1 MSSSLV
7 LGTVGELL
15 PADPKAPGAHLL
27 LQYDL
32 GDPQTVT
39 AAVQAL
45 LLDGERVH
53 RTHVGNR
60 TFTLPILVIGADR
73 DDLTARVDALLDD
86 VDSDTYTL
94 TWTPDAG
101 LPLVFDCFPA
111 QATVRW
117 DVMLEEDF
125 VQQVDLTI
133 PALPYGRSPVS
144 VTPSLTLASTVQLGK
159 LFTLHGLIGSAR
171 SPIGAAMG
179 FAAATDAW
187 LIHRPPV
194 DADPTAP
201 IIGDLTGGPVTL
213 ANAQRLRG
221 TYSLVL
227 GMQSYGAPGQARTV
241 TVTVTQSGTTVSQQL
256 IKAYTSSL
264 NLRHLVVGNITLP
277 LVDRPAGA
285 TSSITI
291 TVADSGSSTF
301 LTVMLLDTRGQTV
314 QALSQAAGTGAGALE
329 AWIDAPDVGD
339 AIGPMWSSNTATT
352 RASAYA
358 VTEPRVSGGPLALS
372 AADEGGALLV
382 YGASSLPATP
392 VLGYYP
398 RWLAERVA

>member
-7 LGTVGELL
+7 LGALGELL
-15 PADPKAPGAHLL
+15 PADPKAVGIHLL

-45 LLDGERVH
+45 LLDGERVR

-60 TFTLPILVIGADR
+60 TFTLPLLVIGSSRAN
-73 DDLTARVDALLDD
+73 LTARVDALLAA
-86 VDSDTYTL
+86 VAADTYTL
-94 TWTPDAG
+94 TWTPDGG

-117 DVMLEEDF
+117 DVLLEDDF
-125 VQQVDLTI
+125 VQQVDLVI

-144 VTPSLTLASTVQLGK
+144 LTPSLTLVSTVQLGK
-159 LFTLHGLIGSAR
+159 LFTLHGLLGSAR
-171 SPIGAAMG
+171 APIGASLG

-213 ANAQRLRG
+213 TNTQRLRG
-221 TYSLVL
+221 TYSVVL
-227 GMQSYGAPGQARTV
+227 GMQTYGAPGQARTV
-241 TVTVTQSGTTVSQQL
+241 TVTITQGGTTVSQQL
-256 IKAYTSSL
+256 VKAYTSSL
-264 NLRHLVVGNITLP
+264 NLRHLDVGNITLP

-285 TSSITI
+285 TSTLTI
-291 TVADSGSSTF
+291 TVADSGASTF
-301 LTVMLLDTRGQTV
+301 LAVMLLDTRGQTV
-314 QALSQAAGTGAGALE
+314 QAMSQAAGTGAGALE

-339 AIGPMWSSNTATT
+339 AIGPLWSSNTATT

-372 AADEGGALLV
+372 EADEGGALLV
-382 YGASSLPATP
+382 YGASALPAAP

-398 RWLAERVA
+398 RWAAERVA